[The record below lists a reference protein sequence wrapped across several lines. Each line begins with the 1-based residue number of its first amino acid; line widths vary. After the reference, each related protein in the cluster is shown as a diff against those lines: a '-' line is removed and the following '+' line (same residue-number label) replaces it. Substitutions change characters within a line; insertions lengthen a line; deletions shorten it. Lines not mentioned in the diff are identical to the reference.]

1 MQYLEGKE
9 LGVHCLFQVILL
21 CGIKGPLDAD
31 KLRVGMGKE
40 VIYSGIVQLII
51 HGDVGLV
58 GVASVA
64 KNTWL
69 ASNCGCS
76 SSL

>member
-58 GVASVA
+58 GGIGGEKHVVGL
-64 KNTWL
+64 KL
-69 ASNCGCS
+69 R
-76 SSL
+76 L